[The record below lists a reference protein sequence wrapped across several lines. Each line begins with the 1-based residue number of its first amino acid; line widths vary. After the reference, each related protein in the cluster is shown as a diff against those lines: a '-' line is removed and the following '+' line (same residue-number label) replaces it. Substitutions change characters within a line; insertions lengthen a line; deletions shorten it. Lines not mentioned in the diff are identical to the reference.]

1 MKPIK
6 QIFPMLAFLLAVLL
20 FSCEKTENELYPGD
34 QVLLKQIRN
43 DKNEVIARF
52 SYYAEG
58 SIKASSEF
66 SEMSLDKKWKTS
78 NFEYAGG
85 KVLKITG
92 FIPGNMIMSSYA
104 GASDHNFSTEF
115 SYDDGKLDETT
126 TNFTYKEMPDMNYKL
141 RQGFAYPDA
150 HTVEITTYVI
160 DPAANSI
167 LTTTVYSFDSKG
179 NIAEIQ
185 GFHLIQNERV
195 LYYREQ
201 LSYDDQPNPFRN
213 FHNIETSSANNLV
226 EKRVKYDPLQ
236 SSSESVFQY
245 KYEYN
250 TAGFPSKRTTTN
262 PNETVIVEYFDYF
275 NL

>member
-6 QIFPMLAFLLAVLL
+6 YMYMLLPILLAVFLI
-20 FSCEKTENELYPGD
+20 SCEKAENELYPGD
-34 QVLLKQIRN
+34 DVVLKQIRN
-43 DKNEVIARF
+43 DKNEIIARY
-52 SYYAEG
+52 SYYADG

-66 SEMSLDKKWKTS
+66 SEMSLDKKWNTS

-92 FIPGNMIMSSYA
+92 FIPGNMIMSSYV
-104 GASDHNFSTEF
+104 GAADHYFTTEF

-195 LYYREQ
+195 LYYSEQ

-250 TAGFPSKRTTTN
+250 TAGLPSKRTTTN